1 MLDYKEIMVAQ
12 QRYADMRREAMEANR
27 HRILMGSTQS
37 GPMQRIVKAMAD
49 MKKRIVHKETQARAT
64 GMMYGRAA

>member
-12 QRYADMRREAMEANR
+12 QRYEDMRREAMEANR

-49 MKKRIVHKETQARAT
+49 MKKRIARKETQAQAT
-64 GMMYGRAA
+64 GMMHGRAA